1 MEALIIFALI
11 LLNSIFA
18 LSELAI
24 VSARR
29 TRLQEFADEGSNGA
43 KVALALSQQP
53 NRFLA
58 TVQVGI
64 TLVGVLAGA
73 FGGATLSADVAEPLR
88 RLSPIEPYADSI
100 AFALVVGVTTY
111 LSLVIGE
118 LVPKHL
124 ALRNP
129 EGIAMLVAR
138 PMMAL
143 SRLFTPVVWI
153 LNQSTNLILWGLQ
166 SKRSTETDISEN
178 EIIQM
183 IRQGIKTGIFEQTE
197 QELVEDI
204 FRLNDYRVTEIMIPR
219 TDVVWLDMDAP
230 YQEQQR
236 TVLEHSYSYYPVYRG
251 DFDKVQGMVRAKD
264 VLKHL
269 ARGQTFNL
277 AEIMHPPLYIP
288 ESSSISQAMEMF
300 RTSKQRVALV
310 LDEHGGIE
318 GLMNFND
325 IWGEMVADMG
335 TLEAEATQREDGS
348 WLLDGQLPTF
358 RLEEIFPEL
367 ELPPGEERRFATLAG
382 FLLEH
387 FEHTPKAGEH
397 LDYGGLRFE
406 VMDMDGVRIDK
417 VLVSA
422 SPQV

>member
-11 LLNSIFA
+11 QLNSVFA

-29 TRLQEFADEGSNGA
+29 TRLQEFADAGSNRA

-88 RLSPIEPYADSI
+88 RLSPIETYADSI

-143 SRLFTPVVWI
+143 SWLFTPIVWI
-153 LNQSTNLILWGLQ
+153 LNQSTNFILWGLR
-166 SKRSTETDISEN
+166 SKRTTETDISEN

-183 IRQGIKTGIFEQTE
+183 IRQGIKSGVFEQTE

-204 FRLNDYRVTEIMIPR
+204 FRLDDYRVTEIMIPR
-219 TDVVWLDMDAP
+219 TEVVWLDMDAP
-230 YQEQQR
+230 YEEQQR

-251 DFDKVQGMVRAKD
+251 DFDKVHGMVRAKD
-264 VLKHL
+264 VLSDGRRHG
-269 ARGQTFNL
+269 ARGGSRR
-277 AEIMHPPLYIP
+277 PLVAAIGRVGARAP
-288 ESSSISQAMEMF
+288 VRGRRQPHLPGPADRF
-300 RTSKQRVALV
+300 LRPGRCRVRRTS
-310 LDEHGGIE
+310 
-318 GLMNFND
+318 
-325 IWGEMVADMG
+325 
-335 TLEAEATQREDGS
+335 
-348 WLLDGQLPTF
+348 
-358 RLEEIFPEL
+358 
-367 ELPPGEERRFATLAG
+367 PPF
-382 FLLEH
+382 
-387 FEHTPKAGEH
+387 
-397 LDYGGLRFE
+397 GLRACARVQAREAWSTARDFE
-406 VMDMDGVRIDK
+406 TT
-417 VLVSA
+417 SA
-422 SPQV
+422 R